1 MQFTRLI
8 LILFIYLI
16 IRVVGESN
24 SYDCTGSNSSISDNI
39 HFKCIKKLCNGTS
52 CETIINYLDKPGPD
66 VIIDINNKVL
76 LNLEIENIST
86 IHVSYT
92 IRHY

>member
-1 MQFTRLI
+1 MLLLFLI
-8 LILFIYLI
+8 IYLI
-16 IRVVGESN
+16 CRVVGESN
-24 SYDCTGSNSSISDNI
+24 SYDCTGSNSSINDNI
-39 HFKCIKKLCNGTS
+39 HFECIKKLCNGTL

-76 LNLEIENIST
+76 LNLEIENVST

-92 IRHY
+92 VRYY